1 MEPGFLYVVLFVVIG
16 ALFVALG
23 IPLKNGRVPPNRFYG
38 FRTPRT
44 LTDENVWYP
53 VNRVLGVDMIRGGIA
68 IMAVSL
74 VLLAVRG
81 FITSETAVMV
91 LVGAMIAAA
100 AFMAIHGFA
109 TLWKL

>member
-23 IPLKNGRVPPNRFYG
+23 IPLKNDRVPPNRFYG